1 MKKVLIVLAVIVGLI
16 VMAGGTLIGN
26 RNRFVAAD
34 ENVSSQWSEVDTQIQ
49 RRADLIPNLVNTVK
63 GFAKHEIDVFTEVAE
78 ARAKLAGAR
87 SIPEKISANNNMDS
101 ALSRLLVVV
110 ENYPQLKSDKNFI
123 ALQDELS
130 GTENRIAVA
139 RRNYNL
145 ALQNY
150 NTMVRT
156 FPGNIAASLFGFQKK
171 SGYFE
176 ASESAKAVPQVNFN

>member
-1 MKKVLIVLAVIVGLI
+1 MKKVLIALGVIVIVALI
-16 VMAGGTLIGN
+16 VVGSLVGS

-34 ENVSSQWSEVDTQIQ
+34 ENINSQWSEVDTQIQ

-63 GFAKHEIDVFTEVAE
+63 GFASHETEVFNGIAE

-87 SIPEKISANNNMDS
+87 SIPEKISANNQMDS

-150 NTMVRT
+150 NTMIRT
-156 FPGNIAASLFGFQKK
+156 FPGNIAASMFGFQKK
-171 SGYFE
+171 DAYFQ
-176 ASESAKAVPQVNFN
+176 ASESAKAVPQVNFD

>member
-1 MKKVLIVLAVIVGLI
+1 MKKLLIAIAVILGLGLI
-16 VMAGGTLIGN
+16 VGGNLISN

-34 ENVSSQWSEVDTQIQ
+34 ETIKSQWSEIDTQIQ

-63 GFAKHEIDVFTEVAE
+63 GFAKHESDVFNGVAD
-78 ARAKLAGAR
+78 ARARLAGAR
-87 SIPEKISANNNMDS
+87 TPSEKMAANNNMDS
-101 ALSRLLVVV
+101 ALARLLAVV

-156 FPGNIAASLFGFQKK
+156 FPASISASLFGFQQKDA
-171 SGYFE
+171 YFQ
-176 ASESAKAVPQVNFN
+176 AAESAKTVPQVNFN

>member
-1 MKKVLIVLAVIVGLI
+1 MKKALIILAVIVGLI
-16 VMAGGTLIGN
+16 AIVAVTLVGN

-34 ENVSSQWSEVDTQIQ
+34 ENVNSQWSEVDTQIQ

-63 GFAKHEIDVFTEVAE
+63 GFAKHETDVFTEVAE
-78 ARAKLAGAR
+78 ARAKLAGAH
-87 SIPEKISANNNMDS
+87 SIPEKISANNSMDS

-150 NTMVRT
+150 NTMVRA

-171 SGYFE
+171 NAYFE

>member
-1 MKKVLIVLAVIVGLI
+1 MKKALIVLAVIVGLGVI
-16 VMAGGTLIGN
+16 IGGSLVGS

-34 ENVSSQWSEVDTQIQ
+34 ENVNTQWSEVDTQIQ

-63 GFAKHEIDVFTEVAE
+63 GFAAHESDVFIKIAD
-78 ARAKLAGAR
+78 ARAQLAGAHT
-87 SIPEKISANNNMDS
+87 IPEKISANNNMDS

-171 SGYFE
+171 DAYFQ
-176 ASESAKAVPQVNFN
+176 ASESAQAVPQVNF